1 MKTPDEQPSHN
12 ENKNLEPAFT
22 DILRELDA
30 SDTRL
35 LMSYARHIDHSGL
48 HTAADVDGALTR
60 IEESFTHMIR
70 KVFHGDMGSV
80 EERSLVVAQVFD
92 DLIDRRI
99 DLFTEYTQMTPKTP
113 EEHTAAR
120 LELVKELQ
128 RTLTDSAEVFRGEML
143 DQFYAILS
151 TDAKI
156 VDSLRERPR
165 FGNLASR
172 FGDLALT
179 HSRDVL
185 KIGLGVALGTI
196 VAQRFARK

>member
-60 IEESFTHMIR
+60 IE
-70 KVFHGDMGSV
+70 VFHGDMGSV

-143 DQFYAILS
+143 NQFYAILS